1 MNKEDLF
8 KTLND
13 IDSDNIKK
21 AREYKGH
28 KKIIWGRWLAAAA
41 SVAVI
46 AGKIINLPAFRNIP
60 SVNNTSGVMKVVA
73 DYPKPVA
80 QNLSAQEFMESDEHW
95 TWWTSYRESLE
106 ESEKLQAGIDG
117 YYFDLMGRMLV
128 SEDENTVC
136 SPLNTYIAFA
146 MLAEVCDGNTR
157 QQLLDMLGADNI
169 RTLRKNI
176 SVLWESNYADT
187 PTLKSLLANS
197 IWLDNDVDY
206 NDDTL
211 NMLAKQ
217 YYASS
222 FSGVPGSEEMDE
234 DLIKWTD
241 DNTGGLLKD
250 YTKNMHIQQDTVLEI
265 LSTIYFK
272 ASWTD
277 RFYENDTSSEV
288 FHGTKGDTT
297 VNMMHKTGVQKVYRT
312 DNFTA
317 LGLSINDANGSMY
330 FLLPNENADV
340 NELASDPDVMKVIR
354 PDENDGNWSFPM
366 VNLSVPK
373 FKVSAKSDLIETV
386 KELGITDALD
396 PSKADFSPLTKEK
409 DNLYLSKAE
418 HAAMIEIDEQGV
430 TGAAYTEL
438 AIVEGAF
445 LSTDEIDLVFDRPF
459 MFIVTG
465 GDGSILFS
473 GIVRNIE

>member
-13 IDSDNIKK
+13 IDSDSIKK

-46 AGKIINLPAFRNIP
+46 AGIIINLPAFRNIP

-197 IWLDNDVDY
+197 IWLDNDIDY

-234 DLIKWTD
+234 ELIKWTD

-277 RFYENDTSSEV
+277 RFY
-288 FHGTKGDTT
+288 
-297 VNMMHKTGVQKVYRT
+297 
-312 DNFTA
+312 
-317 LGLSINDANGSMY
+317 
-330 FLLPNENADV
+330 
-340 NELASDPDVMKVIR
+340 
-354 PDENDGNWSFPM
+354 
-366 VNLSVPK
+366 
-373 FKVSAKSDLIETV
+373 
-386 KELGITDALD
+386 
-396 PSKADFSPLTKEK
+396 
-409 DNLYLSKAE
+409 
-418 HAAMIEIDEQGV
+418 
-430 TGAAYTEL
+430 
-438 AIVEGAF
+438 
-445 LSTDEIDLVFDRPF
+445 
-459 MFIVTG
+459 
-465 GDGSILFS
+465 
-473 GIVRNIE
+473 

>member
-1 MNKEDLF
+1 M
-8 KTLND
+8 
-13 IDSDNIKK
+13 
-21 AREYKGH
+21 
-28 KKIIWGRWLAAAA
+28 
-41 SVAVI
+41 
-46 AGKIINLPAFRNIP
+46 
-60 SVNNTSGVMKVVA
+60 
-73 DYPKPVA
+73 
-80 QNLSAQEFMESDEHW
+80 
-95 TWWTSYRESLE
+95 
-106 ESEKLQAGIDG
+106 
-117 YYFDLMGRMLV
+117 
-128 SEDENTVC
+128 
-136 SPLNTYIAFA
+136 
-146 MLAEVCDGNTR
+146 
-157 QQLLDMLGADNI
+157 
-169 RTLRKNI
+169 
-176 SVLWESNYADT
+176 
-187 PTLKSLLANS
+187 
-197 IWLDNDVDY
+197 
-206 NDDTL
+206 
-211 NMLAKQ
+211 
-217 YYASS
+217 
-222 FSGVPGSEEMDE
+222 
-234 DLIKWTD
+234 
-241 DNTGGLLKD
+241 
-250 YTKNMHIQQDTVLEI
+250 
-265 LSTIYFK
+265 
-272 ASWTD
+272 
-277 RFYENDTSSEV
+277 

-340 NELASDPDVMKVIR
+340 NELASDPDVMKVIH